1 MNEMTLS
8 GFLRAGDSHYAKNC
22 ADYMVVL
29 VEGTTPVPELIVNP
43 VENFETKLAYYARA
57 YNEDLTLKNNPA
69 IKITAYN
76 FVTRQ
81 DLVDYY
87 LV

>member
-8 GFLRAGDSHYAKNC
+8 AFLRMSESHYAKNC
-22 ADYMVVL
+22 ADYMVVT
-29 VEGTTPVPELIVNP
+29 VEGTTPVPELIVNAP
-43 VENFETKLAYYARA
+43 ENFETKMAYYSRA

-69 IKITAYN
+69 IKITTYN

>member
-1 MNEMTLS
+1 MKELTLS
-8 GFLRAGDSHYAKNC
+8 GFLREGRSNWAATG

-29 VEGTTPVPELIVNP
+29 VEGTTPVPEIIING
-43 VENFETKLAYYARA
+43 EANFETKLAYYERA

-69 IKITAYN
+69 IKITDYN

-81 DLVDYY
+81 ELVDYY
-87 LV
+87 L